1 MTGDDH
7 ERWSADQFE
16 IHNILARLTHLADAG
31 DLDEYV
37 DLFTE
42 DGRWEPPPGSEPP
55 VRALCGRAELL
66 AGARERREAGMSG
79 PGTFSRHVVT
89 NIALTR
95 TGPDTAA
102 SHSYW
107 HYYTQTNDIHQT
119 GGMGTYDDEFRR
131 TPAGW
136 RLASRISRLG

>member
-1 MTGDDH
+1 MDTDL
-7 ERWSADQFE
+7 RWVADQLE
-16 IHNILARLTHLADAG
+16 IRNLLARLSHLADAG

-42 DGRWEPPPGSEPP
+42 DGSWEPPADTEPP
-55 VRALCGRAELL
+55 VRALRGRADLL
-66 AGARERREAGMSG
+66 AGAHERRNAGLSG

-89 NIALTR
+89 NIALVR
-95 TGPDTAA
+95 TGPDTVS

-107 HYYTQTNDIHQT
+107 HFYEKTDGIQEA

-131 TPAGW
+131 TPEGW
-136 RLASRISRLG
+136 RLARRVSGLG